1 MTGQTLYEVLGVV
14 PSAGADQIEKAYRR
28 ALELYSEGSLATY
41 TLLDTGEQES
51 LRQRVQDAYDV
62 LRDPAKRV
70 RYDEELRTGRPA
82 GAPAPPPSPSP
93 WAARSTLSAPAQVT
107 ATPLSSPTPSSEN
120 PSSPRAT
127 PAPRSVYAPA
137 PAAPTLPEPVTGS
150 ALRAAR
156 EACGVSLQQIA
167 SASKV
172 GVRTLESIETERLDI
187 LPAPVYLRGFVQ
199 EYARALGLDPRAT
212 AEAYLTRV
220 RSLQG

>member
-1 MTGQTLYEVLGVV
+1 MSGQTLYEVLGVV
-14 PSAGADQIEKAYRR
+14 PSAGTDQIEKAYRR
-28 ALELYSEGSLATY
+28 ALDLYSEGSLATY

-82 GAPAPPPSPSP
+82 GAPAPAPPPSPWGAPSTVSASP
-93 WAARSTLSAPAQVT
+93 PEAKAPPPSHEAPAP
-107 ATPLSSPTPSSEN
+107 A
-120 PSSPRAT
+120 RAT
-127 PAPRSVYAPA
+127 PAARSVYAPA
-137 PAAPTLPEPVTGS
+137 PTAPTLPEPVTGS

-172 GVRTLESIETERLDI
+172 GVRTLESIEKERLDI

-212 AEAYLTRV
+212 AEAYLSRV

>member
-1 MTGQTLYEVLGVV
+1 MISGQTLYEVLGVV

-28 ALELYSEGSLATY
+28 ALDLYSEGSLATY
-41 TLLDTGEQES
+41 TLLDGEEQGS
-51 LRQRVQDAYDV
+51 LRQRVQEAYDV
-62 LRDPAKRV
+62 LRDPARRV
-70 RYDEELRTGRPA
+70 RYDEDLRMGRPPDIHPIA
-82 GAPAPPPSPSP
+82 GPPLPARLSGPPPRV
-93 WAARSTLSAPAQVT
+93 AA
-107 ATPLSSPTPSSEN
+107 
-120 PSSPRAT
+120 
-127 PAPRSVYAPA
+127 RSVYAPA
-137 PAAPTLPEPVTGS
+137 PVAPTLPEPVTGS

-187 LPAPVYLRGFVQ
+187 LPAAVYLRGFVQ

-212 AEAYLTRV
+212 AESYLSRV